1 VKPQIELPSLDVL
14 KEYFELDPTIPN
26 GLRWKRKASK
36 NTVIGNPAGRESVF
50 GYWEVRLDKVLYKSH
65 RIIYKIHT
73 GVDPIGF
80 EIDHYDR
87 NKSNNNPSNLSMATR
102 ADQQTN
108 VRVRGAVPYR
118 NVCIDNSR
126 INSER
131 FYMSFVKKG
140 TQGKKINRFLGYY
153 SNPYEASLVA
163 LLWKKE
169 NGMRWEYAP
178 AGTQ

>member
-1 VKPQIELPSLDVL
+1 MKPQIELPSLDVL

-26 GLRWKRKASK
+26 GLRWKKKASK

-108 VRVRGAVPYR
+108 SWVRGAIPYR
-118 NVCIDNSR
+118 NVCIDKNNHS
-126 INSER
+126 IGNPYISNVSK
-131 FYMSFVKKG
+131 MVDGVSKNK
-140 TQGKKINRFLGYY
+140 FLGYY
-153 SNPYEASLVA
+153 ANPYEASLVA